1 MTRRSLAI
9 AFLVLVAALAG
20 YGITR
25 LALRPLS
32 PQTGLTTDAQL
43 AWLEREFNL
52 APAAREEI
60 RRLKADYAPICEGH
74 CIAIGR
80 AEAAR
85 KSALASGDPAALAT
99 ADTELARLKEVCA
112 EATLGHLR
120 SIAAQMSPAQAH
132 RFLAI
137 MQARVSHHPGRTGA
151 PDLAPPSASAP

>member
-1 MTRRSLAI
+1 MLRRPVVIFILA
-9 AFLVLVAALAG
+9 LVAALAG

-32 PQTGLTTDAQL
+32 PQTGATTDAQL
-43 AWLEREFNL
+43 AWLEREFGL
-52 APAAREEI
+52 SPEAREEV
-60 RRLKADYAPICEGH
+60 RRIKAAYAPICEDH

-85 KSALASGDPAALAT
+85 KSALASGDPAALAA
-99 ADTELARLKEVCA
+99 ADAELARLKEVCA

-120 SIAAQMSPAQAH
+120 SIAAHMSPAQAQ
-132 RFLAI
+132 RFLAL
-137 MQARVSHHPGRTGA
+137 MQSRVAHHPGRSGA